1 MFIKGVLLKYV
12 IRREEMEDYSL
23 LSDKEREALDF
34 ILKHKKEV
42 AYMSMREVAGQSHV
56 STATINRM
64 AHKLGY
70 MNYVEFKRSLKQ
82 ETVIDMSYDSLEIIS
97 CLNGLEEDYYEDKLY
112 EMTSILYEAD
122 YILIY
127 GIGYSGYVAE
137 YAARRFIDAGKISWS
152 TNDPFYYNHSLKG
165 HRVNL
170 FVSISGE
177 TIELVDILNVCK
189 SEYPDSVSLCI
200 TANMNST
207 LVHMCDYAI
216 AYPLKMNLRD
226 LINKSSQIVNMAIIE
241 KLAFH
246 LHEMSQNVI
255 K

>member
-1 MFIKGVLLKYV
+1 
-12 IRREEMEDYSL
+12 MEDYSL
-23 LSDKEREALDF
+23 LSDKERDVLDY

-42 AYMSMREVAGQSHV
+42 LYMSMRELAHQSHV

-70 MNYVEFKRSLKQ
+70 MNFVAFKHSLKQ
-82 ETVIDMSYDSLEIIS
+82 KTIVDMSYDSHEIIS
-97 CLNGLEEDYYEDKLY
+97 CLNGLEEDYYADKLD
-112 EMTSILYEAD
+112 EMASILYEAD
-122 YILIY
+122 FIMIY
-127 GIGYSGYVAE
+127 GIGYSGYVAK
-137 YAARRFIDAGKISWS
+137 YASRRFIDAGKIAWA

-170 FVSISGE
+170 FISISGE
-177 TIELVDILNVCK
+177 TSELIDILNACK
-189 SEYPDSVSLCI
+189 SEYKDSVSLCI
-200 TANMNST
+200 SANMNAT
-207 LVHMCDYAI
+207 LVRMCDYAI

-226 LINKSSQIVNMAIIE
+226 VINKSSQIVNMAIVE

-246 LHEMSQNVI
+246 LFEMSQNVI